1 LNFLRIKQAQ
11 CALADGR
18 LDEAHAL
25 LSRDGV
31 RSHRQGQRLATK
43 LVKAYLKRGKDHLQE
58 GRLSEAL
65 SDCQKASALGG
76 HQKDVAEL
84 RGEVVGKMDD
94 KRRDADRR
102 DLTLDGARHHAR
114 EGFLSKGV
122 AMLRGVHGDS
132 ARVERA
138 EQELE
143 LHRTKADAV
152 LERGGLAL
160 DREDWAAAGHHIAE
174 ARRLRPFDRRVD
186 ELAGRLSDE
195 ATAKARAVM
204 VRGRV
209 DIAQALLRAVSPAAG
224 DDLGVQE
231 MREAVGQ
238 VALASQAI
246 QSGDARTAGRG
257 LRKVKALLPGA
268 KWVDEAIKQTQRIID
283 SRDALES
290 GPLGL
295 ICDGYA
301 FKAPASPA
309 AHPAPPSQSPTHR
322 HTTTDTRVT
331 TPIAYHKAIDE
342 TAGRSHDVLPK
353 QFLIQVDGA
362 GSALTLCNA
371 VVTVGPVSSPDRPD
385 VGLIADPSVPTV
397 TIQRT
402 QDDYFLRSTQ
412 PVKVNGKTT
421 NERLLSDGDKIEL
434 SPRCRFKFR
443 LPHAASTTAVL
454 EMSGTRLVRADV
466 KRVILLDRQLV
477 IGAGPACHLRAD
489 SAEEPVILGL
499 RDGRLM
505 LQSKQTMKVAGD
517 DYGPQVGE
525 PGAPGAGVPMDTPVN
540 LGTMTLRITQ
550 A

>member
-1 LNFLRIKQAQ
+1 MNFLRVKQAQ

-43 LVKAYLKRGKDHLQE
+43 LVKAYVKRGRAHLEE

-65 SDCQKASALGG
+65 SDCQKASVLGG

-84 RGEVVGKMDD
+84 RSEVVRKMDD

-102 DLTLDGARHHAR
+102 DLTLDGARQHAR

-122 AMLRGVHGDS
+122 AMLQGIQGES
-132 ARVERA
+132 TRVDRA

-143 LHRTKADAV
+143 LHRAKADAAIA
-152 LERGGLAL
+152 RGGAAL
-160 DREDWAAAGHHIAE
+160 DREDWAAAGHHLTL

-186 ELAGRLSDE
+186 ELAGRLSQE
-195 ATAKARAVM
+195 AVVKVRDAM
-204 VRGRV
+204 MRGRV
-209 DIAQALLRAVSPAAG
+209 DTAQALLRAVAPAAG
-224 DDLGVQE
+224 EDLAINE

-238 VALASQAI
+238 VALASQAL
-246 QSGDARTAGRG
+246 QRGDARSAGRG

-268 KWVDEAIKQTQRIID
+268 KWVDEAIGLADRIVF
-283 SRDALES
+283 SRDTLET

-295 ICDGYA
+295 ISDGYA
-301 FKAPASPA
+301 
-309 AHPAPPSQSPTHR
+309 SQAQAVSSGVVRTSF
-322 HTTTDTRVT
+322 DARVT
-331 TPIAYHKAIDE
+331 TPIAYHGGVDE
-342 TAGRSHDVLPK
+342 PVCGSQNVLPK
-353 QFLIQVDGA
+353 QFLIQVDGT
-362 GSALTLCNA
+362 GSALALCNA
-371 VVTVGPVSSPDRPD
+371 VVTIGPISSPDRPD
-385 VGLIADPSVPTV
+385 VGLIADPSVPVV

-402 QDDYFLRSTQ
+402 QDDYFLRSPQ
-412 PVKVNGKTT
+412 QVKVNGKTT
-421 NERLLSDGDKIEL
+421 NDKLLSDGDKIEL

-443 LPHAASTTAVL
+443 LPHAASTTAVIEL
-454 EMSGTRLVRADV
+454 AGARLVRGDI
-466 KRVILLDRQLV
+466 KRILLLDRQLV

-489 SAEEPVILGL
+489 SAQEPVILSL

-505 LQSKQTMKVAGD
+505 LQSKQTMKVGGD
-517 DYGPQVGE
+517 DHDPQAGT
-525 PGAPGAGVPMDTPVN
+525 PGAGAGVPGVPMDTPVN
-540 LGTMTLRITQ
+540 FGSVALRIME